1 MKTSI
6 AKDMLMGGN
15 LICILQ
21 QHKLLKAGRTPLKSD
36 ETFHK
41 LNQENFGNHQ
51 ERHWSNIMGV
61 SKEYIKRDKIRMME
75 QKNVKNTLKMC
86 IKQLGI
92 AQ

>member
-41 LNQENFGNHQ
+41 LNQENFGNH
-51 ERHWSNIMGV
+51 
-61 SKEYIKRDKIRMME
+61 
-75 QKNVKNTLKMC
+75 
-86 IKQLGI
+86 
-92 AQ
+92 